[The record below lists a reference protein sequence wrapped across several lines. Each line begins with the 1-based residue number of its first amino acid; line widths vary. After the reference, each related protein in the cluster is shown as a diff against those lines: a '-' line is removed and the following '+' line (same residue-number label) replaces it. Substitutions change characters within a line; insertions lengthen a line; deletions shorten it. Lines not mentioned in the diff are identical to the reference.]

1 MLAVALCLPLNLSV
15 PTSYKLCALAQTIA
29 IATTPTNIAAELVE
43 DVNRMAENLFKAI
56 VSLSSVVFF
65 LGVFH
70 TGTAFERGAL
80 EILKS
85 NTGTMQYVMI
95 IYVLRKFIYVIKRH
109 FYFFNKN
116 AFFNVIF

>member
-15 PTSYKLCALAQTIA
+15 PTSYKLCGLARTIA
-29 IATTPTNIAAELVE
+29 ITTTPTNIAAELVE

-70 TGTAFERGAL
+70 TGTPSERGAL

-109 FYFFNKN
+109 FYFLIRMHF
-116 AFFNVIF
+116 